1 MSMRL
6 GSTPIRRVLLICATA
21 LAMSTAG
28 LTAYAS
34 TGSVVARQA
43 RKIYL
48 VENARLH
55 VVHNNEYE
63 STIGERGQATGT
75 FNAPV
80 TAALT
85 LVPSHVTA
93 VFTIYPHG
101 DSISGIARAN
111 YIVKNSIGYFGGTLT
126 ITRGTGAYRRAS
138 GTNVGFSGSID
149 RQSFSMSIKVHGWAV
164 L

>member
-1 MSMRL
+1 MSMSL
-6 GSTPIRRVLLICATA
+6 DSTPIQQALLVCAAA
-21 LAMSTAG
+21 LAINLVG
-28 LTAYAS
+28 LTAQAS

-43 RKIYL
+43 RKVYL

-55 VVHNNEYE
+55 VAHNNEYE

-93 VFTIYPHG
+93 IFTIYPHG
-101 DSISGIARAN
+101 GSISGTAHAN
-111 YIVKNSIGYFGGTLT
+111 YIVKDSIGYFGGTLT
-126 ITRGTGAYRRAS
+126 IMRGTGAYRHAS
-138 GTNVGFSGSID
+138 GTNIGFSGTID

>member
-1 MSMRL
+1 MSL
-6 GSTPIRRVLLICATA
+6 GSTPIRLALLVCATA

-28 LTAYAS
+28 LTAQAS
-34 TGSVVARQA
+34 TGNVVARQA
-43 RKIYL
+43 SKVYL

-55 VVHNNEYE
+55 VAHNNEYE
-63 STIGERGQATGT
+63 STIGERGQAAGT

-80 TAALT
+80 TTALT
-85 LVPSHVTA
+85 LGPSQVTA

-101 DSISGIARAN
+101 GSISGTARAN
-111 YIVKNSIGYFGGTLT
+111 YIVKNSIGYFGGMLT
-126 ITRGTGAYRRAS
+126 ITRGTGAYRHAS
-138 GTNVGFSGSID
+138 GTNMGFSGTID

>member
-1 MSMRL
+1 MSTSL
-6 GSTPIRRVLLICATA
+6 GSTPIRRKLLVCAAA
-21 LAMSTAG
+21 LAMSTVG
-28 LTAYAS
+28 LIAQAS

-43 RKIYL
+43 GKVYL

-55 VVHNNEYE
+55 VAHNNEYE
-63 STIGERGQATGT
+63 STIGGRGQATGT

-93 VFTIYPHG
+93 VFTIYPHSG
-101 DSISGIARAN
+101 SIRGTAHAN
-111 YIVKNSIGYFGGTLT
+111 YIVKNSVGYFGGTLT
-126 ITRGTGAYRRAS
+126 ITRGTGAYRHAS
-138 GTNVGFSGSID
+138 GTNVGFSGSIN